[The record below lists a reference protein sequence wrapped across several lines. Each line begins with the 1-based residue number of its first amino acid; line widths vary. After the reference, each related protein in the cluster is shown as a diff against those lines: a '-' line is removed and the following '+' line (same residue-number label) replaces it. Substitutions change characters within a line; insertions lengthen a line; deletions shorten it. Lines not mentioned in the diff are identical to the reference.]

1 VLGELLGFKAEE
13 LAKLRAERVTEPVTE
28 RKG

>member
-1 VLGELLGFKAEE
+1 LLGLKAQE

-28 RKG
+28 RKA